1 MTRSARL
8 KVCVHRE
15 ESVFEFVITA
25 HGREQGV
32 KKRVAKRACL
42 SRVCGSLLGD
52 LLLHARRNG
61 QLVRL

>member
-8 KVCVHRE
+8 KVCVHR

-32 KKRVAKRACL
+32 KKRVMKRACL